1 MKSKN
6 KWGQPSPTDN
16 EDLYLSMGNMDI
28 ILRITHQ
35 GGTHGNFLR
44 YFLDRFSKLTPEIK
58 ELPFTNLGTSH
69 NAIKYS
75 GAFRWYHPTTA
86 DKTQFGFD
94 HTNDPHV
101 FITVE
106 PEDIIYL
113 ERWVNI
119 RAGDLNLDTN
129 KDHITLEEGTPIWTR
144 LHDKL
149 KTMYD
154 VKGMTFPR
162 CVMRDIFKLGYLD
175 IENNGFIKID
185 RQLRQ
190 ILPPNTLCLPVA
202 SFWDKEKF
210 KKAIEK
216 INARF
221 KLQLSDIDYSVYDEF
236 KKRLQFLETK
246 ERVHQV
252 IECIQ
257 KRQEMDISKLDTVEQ
272 AYVAAWIERNH
283 NYITIP
289 FTNYFFTKVSEI
301 NEWLD
306 FYPQHYKAMNPNLP
320 TFNGIANPFHLAKL
334 KK

>member
-1 MKSKN
+1 
-6 KWGQPSPTDN
+6 
-16 EDLYLSMGNMDI
+16 MDT
-28 ILRITHQ
+28 ILRIAYQ

-44 YFLDRFSKLTPEIK
+44 YCLDRFSRLTPEIK

-69 NAIKYS
+69 NPIEYS
-75 GAFRWYHPTTA
+75 GAFKHYHPDTP
-86 DKTQFGFD
+86 DKTKLGFENTD
-94 HTNDPHV
+94 DPHI

-119 RAGDLNLDTN
+119 RTGDLNIDTN
-129 KDHITLEEGTPIWTR
+129 KDIITLKDFAPIWILLRDR
-144 LHDKL
+144 LKS
-149 KTMYD
+149 MYNIS
-154 VKGMTFPR
+154 GLTFPR

-175 IENNGFIKID
+175 IDNNGFIDTD

-190 ILPPNTLCLPVA
+190 MLPADTFCLPVS

-216 INARF
+216 INVRF
-221 KLQLSDIDYSVYDEF
+221 KLQIGDIDLSVYDEF
-236 KKRLQFLETK
+236 IKRLQFLETK
-246 ERVHQV
+246 DRVHQV

-257 KRQEMDISKLDTVEQ
+257 KRQEMDISNLDTVEQ

-283 NYITIP
+283 DYITIP

-301 NEWLD
+301 NQWLD
-306 FYPQHYKAMNPNLP
+306 LYPQHYKAMNPNLP